1 MKAVVLVAMIQ
12 MGERLCTESRRG
24 GEQAL
29 QEAGTERAR
38 TAPATPSY
46 AQSALQAPHVAAPR
60 AVLQKLRSTPSRQGS
75 ASCQAAGWPFVSR
88 LPHRCTLFPRAR
100 RIGNPAGPEQR
111 WLTRS
116 LASVRRT
123 VKDPHPP
130 RWNFQ
135 WVDPGTAVEQIP
147 NARRFG
153 QHAILKKEITPF
165 FSSTLLLITVK
176 SRKAIT
182 NQVSVYQP
190 NN

>member
-1 MKAVVLVAMIQ
+1 MKAVVLVAMMQ
-12 MGERLCTESRRG
+12 TGERLCTESRRR

-60 AVLQKLRSTPSRQGS
+60 AVLQRLRSTPSRQGS
-75 ASCQAAGWPFVSR
+75 ASCQAAGWHFVSR

-116 LASVRRT
+116 LASVGRT

-135 WVDPGTAVEQIP
+135 WVDPGTAWS
-147 NARRFG
+147 RFTTQDVLG
-153 QHAILKKEITPF
+153 SMQFKKKINYSF
-165 FSSTLLLITVK
+165 LF
-176 SRKAIT
+176 
-182 NQVSVYQP
+182 
-190 NN
+190 